1 MADIIIIL
9 VLAAIAFLI
18 IRSLLRQRAQG
29 GCGSCGG
36 GGGCGCGYS
45 GCRSHKKEDDKHD

>member
-9 VLAAIAFLI
+9 VLAAITFLI

-29 GCGSCGG
+29 GCGSCGD
-36 GGGCGCGYS
+36 GGGCGCGCS
-45 GCRSHKKEDDKHD
+45 GCSSRKKEVGKHD

>member
-9 VLAAIAFLI
+9 VLAAITFLI

-29 GCGSCGG
+29 GCGSCSD
-36 GGGCGCGYS
+36 GGGCGCGCS
-45 GCRSHKKEDDKHD
+45 GCSSRKKEVGKHD